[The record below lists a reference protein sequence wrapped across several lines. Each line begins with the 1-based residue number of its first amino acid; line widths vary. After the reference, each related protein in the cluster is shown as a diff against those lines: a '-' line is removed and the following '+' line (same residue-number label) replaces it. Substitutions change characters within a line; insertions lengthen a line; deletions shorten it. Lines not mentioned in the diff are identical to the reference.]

1 LRDKRT
7 TSGWECPRCARR
19 FAKRN
24 QQHACANDW
33 TEERHLRDRP
43 RAVIQSYRR
52 FLSLARKN
60 GRIELTHT
68 KSYIGVRGPRRN
80 FAGLIP
86 TNKGLE
92 GFIVAARR
100 IEGPPLL
107 DALPYQRN
115 LFIHHFFVGAPPV
128 LDEDFAGWI
137 SESYA
142 VGEGRHLDQSE

>member
-1 LRDKRT
+1 MVPMKRT
-7 TSGWECPRCARR
+7 ASRWTCPRCGRR

-24 QQHACANDW
+24 QQHACTTDW
-33 TEERHLRDRP
+33 TEERHLKDRP
-43 RAVIQSYRR
+43 PAVVQAYRR

-60 GRIELTHT
+60 GRIELAPT

-100 IEGPPLL
+100 IEGSPLL

-115 LFIHHFFVGAPPV
+115 LFIHHFFVDTPSA
-128 LDEDFAGWI
+128 LDEEFAGWI

-142 VGEGRHLDQSE
+142 VGEGRHLEH